1 MKKTISWIVLAL
13 GGCAGNALPPPNS
26 VQARF
31 DPRVQAVQ
39 VMVSEREPIMQ
50 ADLVGADGARV
61 QAGTVTM
68 VSAPH
73 VDYAPPPSIGIGI
86 GGFGFSGCC
95 GFGSET
101 GIGLP
106 LGGPRPVNVSDQYVA
121 SVSIPVPAD
130 YAQHW
135 NAYRVELRVGNRSL
149 AVAAPPPPAG

>member
-1 MKKTISWIVLAL
+1 MPRSGKQGHVPMKKAIIWIVLAL

-39 VMVSEREPIMQ
+39 VMVSQREPTMQ

-61 QAGTVTM
+61 QAGTVTL

-95 GFGSET
+95 GFGSGT

-106 LGGPRPVNVSDQYVA
+106 LGGPRPVNV
-121 SVSIPVPAD
+121 
-130 YAQHW
+130 
-135 NAYRVELRVGNRSL
+135 
-149 AVAAPPPPAG
+149 